1 MQEQI
6 LEEESN
12 EDEQSEDILNED
24 TLRIKSI
31 TTGGTLNTTPPPSP
45 PNEIEKTPTIP
56 TQ

>member
-1 MQEQI
+1 

-45 PNEIEKTPTIP
+45 PNEIEKTPTMP